1 MSNLNISSLSKEN
14 LQQGSTIIRE
24 LSHRI
29 TRLLPIKNGM
39 PYLIQTLKF
48 IKDPTCKNYEVLI
61 WDNGSTD
68 GTLEEITMLVPAR
81 VPRRTVFDCP
91 LPLGLRLAEMI

>member
-29 TRLLPIKNGM
+29 TWLLPVKNGM
-39 PYLIQTLKF
+39 LYLIQTLKF
-48 IKDPTCKNYEVLI
+48 IKDPTCK
-61 WDNGSTD
+61 
-68 GTLEEITMLVPAR
+68 TMK
-81 VPRRTVFDCP
+81 F
-91 LPLGLRLAEMI
+91 

>member
-29 TRLLPIKNGM
+29 TWLLPVKNGM

-48 IKDPTCKNYEVLI
+48 IKDPTCKNYAVLI

-81 VPRRTVFDCP
+81 VPRQTVFD
-91 LPLGLRLAEMI
+91 

>member
-1 MSNLNISSLSKEN
+1 MSNLNISSMSEES

-29 TRLLPIKNGM
+29 TWLLPIKNGM
-39 PYLIQTLKF
+39 PYLSQTLKS
-48 IKDPTCKNYEVLI
+48 IEDQTYKNYEVLI

-81 VPRRTVFDCP
+81 VPRRTVFD
-91 LPLGLRLAEMI
+91 